1 MNYQV
6 IFHLETKAN
15 ILSYNC
21 LYVPKKPFAV
31 TPNVDVPQENECQI
45 WNQHPK
51 VIQKS
56 HVIFSFNTKSAFLLT
71 CVMCLREGR
80 TMNNLLSS

>member
-21 LYVPKKPFAV
+21 LYVPKKAFCCNSKCWCA
-31 TPNVDVPQENECQI
+31 TRKRMPNLESA
-45 WNQHPK
+45 PK
-51 VIQKS
+51 SYPKKS
-56 HVIFSFNTKSAFLLT
+56 CHILV
-71 CVMCLREGR
+71 
-80 TMNNLLSS
+80 